1 MSEQLII
8 AGFHRSGTSLT
19 AQLLHRSG
27 LFLGHELL
35 GARPSNPYGH
45 FEDADV
51 VEIHEQILSDNDLT
65 WLISEPFLPIVKE
78 PRWRAMRRIVERRNT
93 EHRLWGFKDPR
104 CCMFMMVWKYLL
116 PDAKVLLV
124 YRHFADTTYSLNR
137 RHSSDLLTRE
147 GRMHVHRQFFEKP
160 DVALRSWLTHNKA
173 LLAFARAYP
182 DDTLVVSADAI
193 QQGFPLLWA
202 IERRWRL
209 GLEDVPV
216 GEVFNPEATARHV
229 GRQPI
234 SDRRLI
240 PEIEATWNELET
252 LGRETEQK
260 TMKEAFV
267 AGG

>member
-19 AQLLHRSG
+19 AQLLQRAG
-27 LFLGHELL
+27 LFIGYELL

-45 FEDADV
+45 FEDRDV
-51 VEIHEQILSDNDLT
+51 VEVHEQMLSDNDLT
-65 WLISEPFLPIVKE
+65 WLVSEPFLPIVKE
-78 PRWRAMRRIVERRNT
+78 SRWCSLRQMIERRNT

-104 CCMFMMVWKYLL
+104 SCMFMMVWKYLL

-124 YRHFADTTYSLNR
+124 YRHFADSTYSLNR
-137 RHSSDLLTRE
+137 RHSSDLLLRE
-147 GRMHVHRQFFEKP
+147 GRMHMHRMFWEKP
-160 DVALRSWLTHNKA
+160 DVALRSWLIHNNA

-182 DDTLVVSADAI
+182 EDTLVISSEAI

-202 IERRWRL
+202 IERRWSL

-216 GEVFNPEATARHV
+216 GEVFNPEATARRS

-240 PEIEATWNELET
+240 PEIEATWNALEE
-252 LGRETEQK
+252 LGRETEKK
-260 TMKEAFV
+260 TLEEAFL